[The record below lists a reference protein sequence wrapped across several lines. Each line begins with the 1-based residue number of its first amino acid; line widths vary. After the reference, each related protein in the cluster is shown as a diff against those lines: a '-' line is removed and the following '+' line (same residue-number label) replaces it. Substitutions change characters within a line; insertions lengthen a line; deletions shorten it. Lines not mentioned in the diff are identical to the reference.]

1 MIPSWIYKSVVA
13 KVETNVMEARV
24 FFFFFFGGCGGAGQ
38 SVYYYVVT
46 CDGS

>member
-24 FFFFFFGGCGGAGQ
+24 FFFCFFGGGGEGGALGLLLR
-38 SVYYYVVT
+38 
-46 CDGS
+46 CDL